1 MTIIQQVEKHIIKKS
16 HPQYSM
22 FCEYTHLAKNLYN
35 HANFLVRNEF
45 VKTGKWLRNYELDK
59 ILRKDV
65 KYPDYKNMMAAQSSQ
80 QTLQLLDNN
89 WKSFFK
95 SIKDWSKNKDKYTGK
110 PKLPKYKPK
119 DGRMVFIL
127 TNQQVRLKEDLLYF
141 PKSFKGLTVKP
152 RCVHLDNFN
161 KINQVRIVP
170 TNQVFCVE
178 VVYSIS
184 IDDALLPDNNRY
196 MSIDLGLDNLA
207 TVVTNTG
214 LHPVIVN
221 GKGLKSNNQYYN
233 KKHAHYQKVAKQM
246 NNKFYTNRL
255 YRLTQKRNF
264 KIEDSLH
271 KISKFIV
278 TSALSND
285 IHTIVIGN
293 NKDWKRDVSLGKRVN
308 QSFVNIPHQRLIEKI
323 IYKAKNVGIN
333 VILTEESYTSGT
345 SFLDEEAPKKEFYDK
360 KRRKHRG
367 LFISN
372 QGIKINAD
380 VNAAYQIMKKVF
392 PNVFTDGIEGAVL
405 HPVRVDII
413 R

>member
-1 MTIIQQVEKHIIKKS
+1 
-16 HPQYSM
+16 M

-45 VKTGKWLRNYELDK
+45 TKTGKWLRYQELDK
-59 ILRKDV
+59 ILKQDV
-65 KYPDYKNMMAAQSSQ
+65 DYPDYKNIPDAQSAQ
-80 QTLQLLDNN
+80 QTLRLLDSN
-89 WKSFFK
+89 WKAFFN
-95 SIKDWSKNKDKYTGK
+95 SIKDWSKNKDKYTGR

-119 DGRMVFIL
+119 VGRMVFVV
-127 TNQQVRLKEDLLYF
+127 TNQRVRLRDDLLHF
-141 PKSFKGLTVKP
+141 PKSFRDFTVKP
-152 RCVHLDNFN
+152 RCVRLNNFK

-170 TNQVFCVE
+170 NNQIFCVE
-178 VVYSIS
+178 IVYSIS
-184 IDDALLPDNNRY
+184 VADNLLSDNGRY

-214 LHPVIVN
+214 LNPVIVN

-233 KKHAHYQKVAKQM
+233 KKNAHYQKVVKQM

-285 IHTIVIGN
+285 ISIIVIGN

-308 QSFVNIPHQRLIEKI
+308 QSFVNIPHQKLIEKI
-323 IYKAKNVGIN
+323 IYKARNAGIN

-345 SFLDEEAPKKEFYDK
+345 SFIDGESPRKEFYNK
-360 KRRKHRG
+360 KRRTHRG
-367 LFISN
+367 LFVSN
-372 QGIKINAD
+372 QGISINAD

-392 PNVFTDGIEGAVL
+392 PNVFTDGIEGVVL
-405 HPVRVDII
+405 HPVRVDIV
-413 R
+413 